1 MAEARNFNVLGHWLQ
16 DSGSVPACWTH
27 TRKQMWGAFWAN
39 ASAAGTMKL
48 PLQLRLKLLLRA
60 VVPILDFK
68 CSRWPPQRQIANEL
82 NAVQRKMVAILL
94 RLTPTDGET
103 REQFVRRRGRAA
115 RQLCLQCGIWSSRWF
130 RRALDWDAHN
140 RRERN
145 DFTWAAKLVDF
156 RAADYLS
163 QRRAFYNGR
172 TATRSQPG
180 YVSRRW
186 HDGIA
191 LARVEV

>member
-1 MAEARNFNVLGHWLQ
+1 
-16 DSGSVPACWTH
+16 
-27 TRKQMWGAFWAN
+27 MWGAFWAN

-48 PLQLRLKLLLRA
+48 PVQLRLKLLLRA

-68 CSRWPPQRQIANEL
+68 YSRWPPQRQIANEL

-115 RQLCLQCGIWSSRWF
+115 RQLCLQCGIWSLRWF
-130 RRALDWDAHN
+130 RRALAWDSHI

-145 DFTWAAKLVDF
+145 DFTWAAKIVDF

-163 QRRAFYNGR
+163 QRRAFHNGR

-191 LARVEV
+191 LARLEV